1 MLSNQYFYHQ
11 LTRKVVVI
19 FGNMFNQIKL
29 VRVNDNTGEE
39 IERIRVPIEYGP
51 KDKSLKRIFDDPVL
65 ERPVQVVLPRM
76 SFEITSIRYAS
87 ERKQNT
93 LLRTAKGNTS
103 TRVATQF
110 MGVPYDLNIEL
121 NIYTKTVDDGTH
133 IVEQILPYFDPTYTV
148 TVNSVPELG
157 FLRDVPITL
166 NSVEQ
171 EIRYEDGFEKPRVV
185 TWKLMFTV
193 QVHYYGPV
201 QTPKIIRKV
210 FANIYNDPS
219 LTRGYI
225 TKINVSGGNN
235 GTFKEQDI
243 VYQGINYQTATAYG
257 VVHDWNPNIDKLI
270 LSATQGTFKL
280 NNTIRAV
287 STNATYNI
295 ASFDASPIKL
305 AEIKIEPNPIDAEP
319 TDDFGYTTTI
329 TEWPETEV

>member
-19 FGNMFNQIKL
+19 FGNMFNQIKM
-29 VRVNDNTGEE
+29 VRVNDTTGEE

-51 KDKSLKRIFDDPVL
+51 KDKALKRIFEDPVL
-65 ERPVQVVLPRM
+65 ERPVQTILPRM
-76 SFEITSIRYAS
+76 SFEITGIRYAA

-93 LLRTAKGNTS
+93 LLRTAKGNTA
-103 TRVATQF
+103 TRVASQY

-148 TVNSVPELG
+148 TVNSIPELG

-166 NSVEQ
+166 NSIEQ
-171 EIRYEDGFEKPRVV
+171 DINYEGGFEKPRVV
-185 TWKLMFTV
+185 TWNLKFTV
-193 QVHYYGPV
+193 QVHYYGPI

-225 TKINVSGGNN
+225 TKINTGVGN
-235 GTFKEQDI
+235 GTFQIEDV
-243 VYQGINYQTATAYG
+243 VYQGSNYQTATAYG
-257 VVHDWNPNIDKLI
+257 IVHEWNKDINKLI

-280 NNTIRAV
+280 NNIIRGV
-287 STNATYNI
+287 SSNASYNI
-295 ASFDASPIKL
+295 ASFDATPIKL
-305 AEIKIEPNPIDAEP
+305 AEIKIEPDPINAEP

-329 TEWPETEV
+329 TEWPDTEV